1 MQREQLIRGEDLAE
15 LSLVFEYLVKHHDVD
30 VSPSSVRGVL
40 QETLSLRSDGGGL
53 AWWDFCELAGSS
65 LHLKTTRFTS
75 SPKSLLEI
83 ETASFPI
90 FTRIGKEEAGWLGIL
105 ARERGRFLVTHFLTK
120 EPTHWMTPKELRAE
134 MGISEGNEVT
144 WLMSENSIPLEHW
157 VESMYKPN
165 EDDHVLRSAL
175 GRLWALVRSER
186 QAIWAIT
193 IYAALIG
200 LLTLATPI
208 AVQALVNT
216 VAFGTMLQPLVVLT
230 LLLAAGLGFSAFLQA
245 MQTYMTELI
254 ARRLMVRVAADFS
267 YRLPRVAQRAR
278 DEEDIREVTNRFF
291 DVAALQKT
299 TALMLFDGFSSVLQI
314 SVAFLLLTLYHPVL
328 MAFAMVLLIA
338 ILFVTFTLGRGGIET
353 SIKESKQKYK
363 IAAWLEDIAAHPQIF
378 HSTGGLALAQE
389 HADALA
395 KNYLVAR
402 SKHFRIVLRQLIGN
416 MALQI
421 FASTGLL
428 LVGGWLVI
436 QRQLTLG
443 QLVAAELVTAALVIS
458 LAKMGK
464 LYEKFY
470 DMIASLDKIGH
481 VVDLPTDPPQGH
493 PLPLQT
499 TPVALHLHQVGY
511 DHDGSAVFEGIEL
524 DIPEGSRVAL
534 LGPPASGKSTLLDI
548 MYGVRPPS
556 NGQIAL
562 DQIDYRD
569 IRPEDLRRDLVL
581 LRDIEIFH
589 DSVFENIRAGRHD
602 IGRVE
607 AREALEQVGLRD
619 SILCTAEGLN
629 SELVSGGA
637 PLSQQQRVQ
646 LMLARAFAARPRL
659 LLIDGLLDRLDP
671 RSRSPLL
678 ATLFSPDAPW
688 TLVLVTHRADLLRLC
703 THTYDLDTKSLV
715 QAARTA

>member
-1 MQREQLIRGEDLAE
+1 
-15 LSLVFEYLVKHHDVD
+15 
-30 VSPSSVRGVL
+30 
-40 QETLSLRSDGGGL
+40 
-53 AWWDFCELAGSS
+53 
-65 LHLKTTRFTS
+65 
-75 SPKSLLEI
+75 
-83 ETASFPI
+83 
-90 FTRIGKEEAGWLGIL
+90 
-105 ARERGRFLVTHFLTK
+105 
-120 EPTHWMTPKELRAE
+120 
-134 MGISEGNEVT
+134 
-144 WLMSENSIPLEHW
+144 MSENSIPLEHW
-157 VESMYKPN
+157 VDSMYKPAEN
-165 EDDHVLRSAL
+165 EHVLRSAL
-175 GRLWALVRSER
+175 GRLWALIRSER
-186 QAIWAIT
+186 QALWAVT

-230 LLLAAGLGFSAFLQA
+230 LLLAAGLVFSAFLQV
-245 MQTYMTELI
+245 MQTYIAELI
-254 ARRLMVRVAADFS
+254 ARRLLVRVTADFS
-267 YRLPRVAQRAR
+267 YRLPRLAQSAR

-291 DVAALQKT
+291 DVAALQKAV
-299 TALMLFDGFSSVLQI
+299 ALMLFDGFSSVLQI

-328 MAFAMVLLIA
+328 MAFALVLLVA
-338 ILFVTFTLGRGGIET
+338 ILFVTFTLARGAVET

-363 IAAWLEDIAAHPQIF
+363 IAAWLEDIAAHPHVF
-378 HSTGGLALAQE
+378 GSAGGLALAQE
-389 HADALA
+389 YADALA
-395 KNYLVAR
+395 KNYLAIR

-470 DMIASLDKIGH
+470 DMMASLDKIGH
-481 VVDLPTDPPQGH
+481 VVDLPTEAPQGH

-499 TPVALHLHQVGY
+499 NPAALHLHEVGY
-511 DHDGSAVFEGIEL
+511 EYDETGILEHIEL
-524 DIPEGSRVAL
+524 EIPESSRLAL
-534 LGPPASGKSTLLDI
+534 IGPPASGKSTLLDI
-548 MYGVRPPS
+548 MYGIRPPS

-581 LRDIEIFH
+581 LRDVEIFH

-629 SELVSGGA
+629 AELLSGGA

-646 LMLARAFAARPRL
+646 LVLARAIAARPRL

-678 ATLFSPDAPW
+678 TALFAHDAPW
-688 TLVLVTHRADLLRLC
+688 TLVIVTHRADLLRLC
-703 THTYDLDTKSLV
+703 THTYDLENKMLV